1 MEVIH
6 SPEQSEDSQLN
17 IIAGKVA
24 NDYYLEE
31 KFRQQNSY
39 DHQKAF
45 RRLLQL
51 NRRFRIRR
59 LYRIVAAI
67 FLPLAIGLF
76 VYLEIRSPQPQ
87 PVTNYTCWT
96 DIQPGKRLAFLKL
109 HNGQEMQL
117 SNESAKLQEI
127 NGMQINVD
135 SSGLHYDGNRQAE
148 DTDLIYNTLIVPRG
162 GEYFLTFSDGTKV
175 WLNADTKLKY
185 PVTFGKHSREVTIKG
200 EAYFAV
206 AKAEN
211 CPFIVKTDLGSV
223 KVLGTEFNIRN
234 YTNNDKLTA
243 TLVKGKISFTLP
255 RGEEIILKPNQ
266 QLIAEKGKTTEVREI
281 DTRFCTGWK
290 DGLFQFREER
300 LEDIMEQLSR
310 WYDIGVFYTCEPVKN
325 LHFSGD
331 LSRFKSINTFIEM
344 FEKSSDLKF
353 TLHGKTLII
362 GL

>member
-1 MEVIH
+1 MEEIQ
-6 SPEQSEDSQLN
+6 SPGLSEDSQLTVL
-17 IIAGKVA
+17 AGKVA
-24 NDYYLEE
+24 DEHYLEE

-39 DHQKAF
+39 DYQEAF

-51 NRRFRIRR
+51 NRRIRIRR
-59 LYRIVAAI
+59 LYRIAAAI
-67 FLPLAIGLF
+67 FLPMAIGLL
-76 VYLEIRSPQPQ
+76 VYLEIHSPQPQ
-87 PVTNYTCWT
+87 PVINNTSWA
-96 DIQPGKRLAFLKL
+96 DIHPGKRLAFLKL
-109 HNGQEMQL
+109 HNGHEMQL
-117 SNESAKLQEI
+117 CSEPAKLLET

-135 SSGLHYDGNRQAE
+135 SSGLHYDDNGLAE

-162 GEYFLTFSDGTKV
+162 GEYFLTLSDGTKV
-175 WLNADTKLKY
+175 WLNADTKMKY

-200 EAYFAV
+200 EAYFVV
-206 AKAEN
+206 AKVEK

-243 TLVKGKISFTLP
+243 TLVKGKIAYTLP

-266 QLIAEKGKTTEVREI
+266 QLIAEKGKPTEVHEI

-331 LSRFKSINTFIEM
+331 LSRFKSISTFIEM

>member
-1 MEVIH
+1 MEEIQ
-6 SPEQSEDSQLN
+6 SPGKSEDSHLN
-17 IIAGKVA
+17 VIAGKMA
-24 NDYYLEE
+24 DNHYMEE
-31 KFRQQNSY
+31 KFRQQHSY
-39 DHQKAF
+39 DYQKAF
-45 RRLLQL
+45 SRLLLL
-51 NRRFRIRR
+51 NRRFQIRKLCRIA
-59 LYRIVAAI
+59 AAI
-67 FLPLAIGLF
+67 IFPLAIGLL
-76 VYLEIRSPQPQ
+76 VYLGIRSPQPQ
-87 PVTNYTCWT
+87 PVTNYTGWA
-96 DIQPGKRLAFLKL
+96 DIHPGKRLAYLKL
-109 HNGQEMQL
+109 HNGQEMKL
-117 SNESAKLQEI
+117 SKESVTLQEV
-127 NGMQINVD
+127 NGMQMNVD
-135 SSGLHYDGNRQAE
+135 SVGLHYDGNRQAE

-162 GEYFLTFSDGTKV
+162 GEYFLTLSDGTKV

-185 PVTFGKHSREVTIKG
+185 PVTFGKCTREVMITG

-206 AKAEN
+206 AKDED

-234 YTNNDKLTA
+234 YSDNEKFIA
-243 TLVKGKISFTLP
+243 TLVKGKIACTLP
-255 RGEEIILKPNQ
+255 KGEKIILTPNQ
-266 QLIAEKGKTTEVREI
+266 QLIAEKDRVADVREI

-331 LSRFKSINTFIEM
+331 LSRFKSITTFIEM